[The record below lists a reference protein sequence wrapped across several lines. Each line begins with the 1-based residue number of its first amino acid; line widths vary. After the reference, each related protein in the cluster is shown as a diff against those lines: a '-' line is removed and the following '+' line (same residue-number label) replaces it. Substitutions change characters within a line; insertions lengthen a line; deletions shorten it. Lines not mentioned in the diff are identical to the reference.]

1 MVEEGK
7 GPLSKEAEPPKGAKQ
22 PKVTLT
28 LGDKRGDS
36 SAGALAWASVMILD
50 GAPLPADASIRNF

>member
-7 GPLSKEAEPPKGAKQ
+7 GPLSKEAKPPKGAKQ

-28 LGDKRGDS
+28 LADKRGDS
-36 SAGALAWASVMILD
+36 SAGALAWALVMILD
-50 GAPLPADASIRNF
+50 GAPLPADVSIRNF